1 MDATS
6 KVTSGRRG
14 ARSAIVL
21 ARVAGVPGARAD
33 QAGVLKYVTPTRSES
48 TFGKTSVR
56 KNVTLAVEEKSRV
69 VHPRSSPACISR
81 FTDRQRVPACP
92 LFREASFRPFQRRHV
107 VLQIPEEVRKRPQ
120 GVPGPVP
127 ILRAPTLASPSRANS
142 GGFRASRM
150 TEVLTPAPNGPQPV
164 GALVRVRSSPLPH
177 PRPPLFLFPRHP
189 RC

>member
-6 KVTSGRRG
+6 EVTSGRRG

-33 QAGVLKYVTPTRSES
+33 QEGVLKICDTDAVC

-107 VLQIPEEVRKRPQ
+107 VLQIPEEVKKRPQ

-150 TEVLTPAPNGPQPV
+150 TEVLMPAPNGPQPV
-164 GALVRVRSSPLPH
+164 GALVRVRSSPLPY